1 MEERALQPEAASPFL
16 QTLLV
21 EVGCRH
27 AQTLVA
33 EKERHEYRENSKPA
47 L

>member
-1 MEERALQPEAASPFL
+1 MEERVLQPEAASPFL
-16 QTLLV
+16 QTLWV

-27 AQTLVA
+27 AQTLA
-33 EKERHEYRENSKPA
+33 PGKERHEYRENSNAA